1 MRVLA
6 SLMLILTLA
15 ACGPAPTGRSG
26 GDILV
31 IGDSVMAWNNGAG
44 ADIGSVIAERL
55 DRSVVSRAVAGARIR
70 AGGGASLVGLSI
82 PDQLATGAWDWVV
95 MNGAANDLGFNCGCT
110 RCADEIEALIS
121 VDGQRGDI
129 PDLIARAE
137 AQGARVLW
145 MGYYAAPNSTAFPG
159 CRPGLVEIESRIAR
173 LAAARPGL
181 IFVDA
186 ETIFNPPDPSLFAG
200 DKTHPSIKGS
210 ARIGTYLAD
219 VIARNS

>member
-6 SLMLILTLA
+6 SVMLILGLV
-15 ACGPAPTGRSG
+15 ACGPAPTSRSG

-31 IGDSVMAWNNGAG
+31 IGDSVMAWNKGLG
-44 ADIGSVIAERL
+44 ADIGSVIGERL
-55 DRSVVSRAVAGARIR
+55 TRSVVNRAVGGARIR
-70 AGGGASLVGLSI
+70 AGGGASLIGLSI
-82 PDQLATGAWDWVV
+82 PEQLTAGAWDWVV

-121 VDGQRGDI
+121 ADGTRGDI

-137 AQGARVLW
+137 AQGAHVLW

-159 CRPGLVEIESRIAR
+159 CRPGLVEIERRISR

-186 ETIFNPPDPSLFAG
+186 EDIFDPPDPTLFAS
-200 DKTHPSIKGS
+200 DRTHPSVKGS
-210 ARIGTYLAD
+210 AIIGTYLAD
-219 VIARNS
+219 VIARHS